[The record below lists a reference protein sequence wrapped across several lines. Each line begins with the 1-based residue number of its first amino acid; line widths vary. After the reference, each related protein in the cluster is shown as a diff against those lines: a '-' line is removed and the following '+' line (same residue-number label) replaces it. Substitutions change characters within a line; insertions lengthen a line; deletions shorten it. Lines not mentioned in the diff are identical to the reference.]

1 MKEFKLNRLLTLK
14 FEEDKTEIYVNEKKF
29 IQCKSILLKKRI
41 SEIKEFLLVSESIDI
56 LAENQEK
63 DLYLPPETE
72 YWAHCSNLQAWV
84 ESDYNPLLLHSNLSI
99 PLLRELMLSGDS
111 KAAKIFKELI
121 SQRIVEGNPK
131 VILLL
136 LEEYEVL
143 SVFKV
148 EELWALFDLIK
159 SENYTAIFGILKTLI
174 EKGQKKAKT
183 ILCNKIKHAFY
194 ENNDE
199 KLYFIYESNLLSL
212 ISRNDF
218 WSIFDEEGKAMYSL
232 ETVLNLVYT
241 NEGINFFN
249 PFTDVD
255 NIENRYIFKN
265 QKEHIIEISIRSKE
279 LGKAFE
285 SAWFPKNLKSLN
297 HLKKL
302 YIGLKLKKFPSFIQ
316 KLNRIEE
323 IHLPQY
329 SFSDKELQDFQI
341 WSLKLPNLKFIKT
354 MNRKL
359 SPKGNI

>member
-148 EELWALFDLIK
+148 EELWAHV
-159 SENYTAIFGILKTLI
+159 S
-174 EKGQKKAKT
+174 
-183 ILCNKIKHAFY
+183 
-194 ENNDE
+194 
-199 KLYFIYESNLLSL
+199 
-212 ISRNDF
+212 
-218 WSIFDEEGKAMYSL
+218 
-232 ETVLNLVYT
+232 
-241 NEGINFFN
+241 
-249 PFTDVD
+249 
-255 NIENRYIFKN
+255 
-265 QKEHIIEISIRSKE
+265 
-279 LGKAFE
+279 
-285 SAWFPKNLKSLN
+285 
-297 HLKKL
+297 
-302 YIGLKLKKFPSFIQ
+302 
-316 KLNRIEE
+316 
-323 IHLPQY
+323 
-329 SFSDKELQDFQI
+329 
-341 WSLKLPNLKFIKT
+341 
-354 MNRKL
+354 
-359 SPKGNI
+359 